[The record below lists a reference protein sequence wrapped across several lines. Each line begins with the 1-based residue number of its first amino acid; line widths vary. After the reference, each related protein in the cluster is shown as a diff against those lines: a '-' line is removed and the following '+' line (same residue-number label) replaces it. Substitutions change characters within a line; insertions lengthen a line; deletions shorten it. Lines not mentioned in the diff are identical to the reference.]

1 MRATRSPRQ
10 GIGNTCWC
18 CHLCFPCFRPNL
30 CRRGGKLAASA
41 TSAARLRCR
50 HGARTGRAL
59 RHLREKSQSQFVGI
73 GPSTP
78 GFGRP
83 RHMCRE
89 GAQAW
94 NAGFRELRY
103 GRSSWGPVTELTLR
117 VETYMKYPKI
127 GETLSPIL
135 LACSF
140 ASLLGACGKM
150 SVQHN
155 DWEKARLAC
164 ADVGIAPGSDV
175 FDQCVFN
182 LYYSLWNLENMER

>member
-1 MRATRSPRQ
+1 
-10 GIGNTCWC
+10 
-18 CHLCFPCFRPNL
+18 
-30 CRRGGKLAASA
+30 
-41 TSAARLRCR
+41 
-50 HGARTGRAL
+50 
-59 RHLREKSQSQFVGI
+59 
-73 GPSTP
+73 
-78 GFGRP
+78 
-83 RHMCRE
+83 
-89 GAQAW
+89 
-94 NAGFRELRY
+94 
-103 GRSSWGPVTELTLR
+103 
-117 VETYMKYPKI
+117 MKYPKI